1 MTMGSLSHSLKAR
14 HVTMISLGGVIG
26 AGLFVGA
33 SAAIK
38 IAGPGVFLVYA
49 ICGLQVLLN
58 MRMLGEMAA
67 AQPRRGSFATYIA
80 LSLGPWAGFVV
91 RWLYWY
97 CQLFTIG
104 AEAVIGA
111 QLLGHLGFPG
121 PTWVVGLSL
130 MLLLSLINL
139 FSVRAYGE
147 LETWLASLKV
157 VAIVLFVGI
166 GLVYIATSATGL
178 QRALLNLTREG
189 GLFPHGL
196 YGAVAAI
203 PIVIFSMFGSE
214 MATVAAAESNDPA
227 GNIVKAGRSVALRV
241 ALFYIASVVVIVSVV
256 RWDTLVVGTSPF
268 TAALDAIGIPWSGA
282 VMSIVVLTAVLSCLN
297 SGIYVSS
304 RMLYELGRSG
314 DGPSFLTR
322 TAANQTPIVG
332 VLVACAAGA
341 AATLGQLFLRA
352 DVFTLLASSTGAIG
366 LFIAILT
373 VLAQITQRRRFE
385 ADGVAMPVK
394 VWLFPWLSYLMIVG
408 LVGVFLLIALAPGQA
423 PSLLLSGLTL
433 CAVFAGLAVRRRSGR
448 GDGPT
453 EVDFRAPASSDS
465 RASTQVRKV

>member
-1 MTMGSLSHSLKAR
+1 
-14 HVTMISLGGVIG
+14 MISLGGVIG
-26 AGLFVGA
+26 AGLFVGS

-49 ICGLQVLLN
+49 ACGVQVLLN

-111 QLLGHLGFPG
+111 QLLSQLGAPG
-121 PTWVVGLSL
+121 PIWVVGLGL
-130 MLLLSLINL
+130 MALLTVINL

-147 LETWLASLKV
+147 LETWLASLKI
-157 VAIVLFVGI
+157 VAIILFI
-166 GLVYIATSATGL
+166 GAGLAYIASSAAGVSG
-178 QRALLNLTREG
+178 ALTTMTDHG
-189 GLFPHGL
+189 GLFPNGF

-214 MATVAAAESNDPA
+214 MATIAAAESDDPA
-227 GNIVKAGRSVALRV
+227 ANIVKAGRNVALRV
-241 ALFYIASVVVIVSVV
+241 VLFYVASIVMIVSIV
-256 RWDTLVVGTSPF
+256 RWGALTVGTSPF
-268 TAALDAIGIPWSGA
+268 ATALDVMGIPWSGA
-282 VMSIVVLTAVLSCLN
+282 VMSVVVLTAVVSCLN

-314 DGPSFLTR
+314 DGPRILTW
-322 TAANQTPIVG
+322 TASNKTPMVG
-332 VLVACAAGA
+332 VLIACAVGA
-341 AATLGQLFLRA
+341 AATLGQLFVRQ

-366 LFIAILT
+366 LFIAALT
-373 VLAQITQRRRFE
+373 AVAQIKQRRAFE
-385 ADGVAMPVK
+385 AAGVALPVK
-394 VWLFPWLSYLMIVG
+394 VWLFPWLSYAVLAA
-408 LVGVFLLIALAPGQA
+408 LAGVFVLIAAAPGQGPA
-423 PSLLLSGLTL
+423 LLLSVLTL
-433 CAVFAGLAVRRRSGR
+433 SIVFGALWLRKRMAV
-448 GDGPT
+448 GDDGISRPDWGASP
-453 EVDFRAPASSDS
+453 VPSAPID
-465 RASTQVRKV
+465 